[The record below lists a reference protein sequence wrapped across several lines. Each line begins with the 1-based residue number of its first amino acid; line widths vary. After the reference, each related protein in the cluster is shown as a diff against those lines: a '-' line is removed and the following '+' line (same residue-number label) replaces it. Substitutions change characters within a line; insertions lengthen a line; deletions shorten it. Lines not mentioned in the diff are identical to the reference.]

1 MQQLSYKINALGTE
15 NKDGQPNKGTLSVY
29 GLGRFPVTLYANQ
42 WKALLSGPVA
52 QALIKACDEGVK
64 AGTLAG
70 EKQAGATTPTGRV
83 SLGTPTTPKA

>member
-1 MQQLSYKINALGTE
+1 MQQLSYKINAIGTKT
-15 NKDGQPNKGTLSVY
+15 KDGADAKGTLSVY

-52 QALIKACDEGVK
+52 QALLKACDDGVK

-83 SLGTPTTPKA
+83 SLGAPGK